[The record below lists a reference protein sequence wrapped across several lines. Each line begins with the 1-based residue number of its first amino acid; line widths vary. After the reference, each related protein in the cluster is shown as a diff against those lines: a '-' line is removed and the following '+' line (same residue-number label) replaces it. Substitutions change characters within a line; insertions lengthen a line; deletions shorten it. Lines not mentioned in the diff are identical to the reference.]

1 MKSFRGNIVGRA
13 NYTLRDYYHDIL
25 FYATSNEIIF
35 EEKEALDWLNV
46 HDLCKCGHE
55 KTAHSKFIDGKFI
68 GCQFCDC
75 KEFRSYYGE
84 LHE

>member
-25 FYATSNEIIF
+25 FYSVNNELTS
-35 EEKEALDWLNV
+35 EEKEALDWLNI
-46 HDLCKCGHE
+46 HDLCRCGHE
-55 KTAHSKFIDGKFI
+55 KAAHSKFIGGKFV
-68 GCQFCDC
+68 GCQSCEC

-84 LHE
+84 RHE